1 MSESISQSQW
11 QVLGPPEIPQWFIE
25 AVKSHTKGYSG
36 HYAAQLLWQRGI
48 REERQLAGFLNPDL
62 YQPTSPFDFGQE
74 MKWAVKRLLQAR
86 EAGEKVAI
94 WGDFDADGITATSV
108 LWEGLGQFFWQHQ
121 QLSYYIPNRL
131 TESHGLNCPGIDQ
144 LHASGVKLIVT
155 CDTGS
160 TNLREIDY
168 AHQLGMDV
176 IITDHHTLPDDRPP
190 VVSIIN
196 SRYFAETHPLFNL
209 SGVAVAYKLVEA
221 MYQLLPNI
229 PQQRL
234 EGLLDLVAI
243 GLIADLVELS
253 GDCRYLAQRGIEQ
266 LKQQLQTRSRPGIAR
281 LLQLCKRSGDRPMD
295 ISFGLGPRINAV
307 SRIQGDASFCVELLT
322 SKDEKRCE
330 QLALETELANTRRMS
345 LQKDITKQVKDKL
358 AKLDLSTTNVIV
370 LEDPQWPVGVLGL
383 VAGQIAQE
391 YGRPTILLSTVL
403 LSTESSDR
411 ESQLVQ
417 AGLEDKHSYSI
428 ARGSARSVNNIDLY
442 ELVNSQ
448 AHLLHRF
455 GGHPFAAG
463 LSLPVDNI
471 PLFTEAI
478 NQQLAQKLGTTGALM
493 MPAMEADLVVKVAEL
508 GKPLFDEL
516 KHLEPC
522 GMGNPVPKMLIKNCW
537 FEQVWNRNSKDL
549 RGRKV
554 QYIKTKFEIWD
565 DSTSIGFPGI
575 WWGHYKDEV
584 PKVRCNAVVELDYNN
599 YEKRP
604 EVRLVAVQPC
614 QEKDFF
620 QSCFQ
625 VSNQL
630 DWILDWRGQELQ
642 VGRFQVEGSQELQVG
657 KLKVVREAWP
667 KGQGSEELKVGRFQG
682 EGFPDNLQPDHLQ
695 PVTKTNLQPD
705 NLQPDNLQPDNLQPD
720 NLQPDNLQ
728 PDNLQPD
735 NLQPDHLQ
743 PDHLQ
748 PDHLQ
753 PVTKTNLQPDNL
765 QPDNLQPDNLQPDNR
780 QGLTPLMVY
789 ECPTS
794 WDELQVWCRRA
805 IQAERQLAIAYPR
818 PQQLSAQDTWKKLLG
833 IAKFLSRTGQSAT
846 LVQLQEKLDLSDR
859 TVELGLNALSV
870 IGFEVSHQDW
880 GVQISWHG
888 REWSSDWPLATL
900 RERTNVAGN
909 DAIALRARC
918 ANAIF
923 FAAIEEEQFRRQ
935 YFYQV
940 PLSTIAG
947 YSMVGIKQD

>member
-1 MSESISQSQW
+1 MSESMSQSMSQSQW
-11 QVLGPPEIPQWFIE
+11 QVLAPPEIPQWFIE

-36 HYAAQLLWQRGI
+36 DYAAQLLWQRGI

-86 EAGEKVAI
+86 EAGAKVAI

-144 LHASGVKLIVT
+144 LNASGVKLIVT

-190 VVSIIN
+190 VVSMIN
-196 SRYFAETHPLFNL
+196 SRYFAETHPLFHL

-221 MYQLLPNI
+221 MYQVLPNI

-266 LKQQLQTRSRPGIAR
+266 LKQQLKTRSRPGIAR
-281 LLQLCKRSGDRPMD
+281 LLQLCKRSGDRPTD

-358 AKLDLSTTNVIV
+358 AQLDLSTTNVIV

-411 ESQLVQ
+411 ESKLVE

-471 PLFTEAI
+471 PLFREAI

-508 GKPLFDEL
+508 GKALFDEL

-522 GMGNPVPKMLIKNCW
+522 GMGNPVPKLLIKNCW
-537 FEQVWNRNSKDL
+537 FEQVLNRNSKDL

-565 DSTSIGFPGI
+565 DSTSMGFPGI
-575 WWGHYKDEV
+575 WWGHYQDEV

-614 QEKDFF
+614 QENDFF

-630 DWILDWRGQELQ
+630 DWILDWRGQELE
-642 VGRFQVEGSQELQVG
+642 VGRLKGVGSQELHVG
-657 KLKVVREAWP
+657 KLKVECSQELHVGRLKVVREQP
-667 KGQGSEELKVGRFQG
+667 T
-682 EGFPDNLQPDHLQ
+682 NLQPPNLQ
-695 PVTKTNLQPD
+695 PTNLQPPNLQPTNLQPD
-705 NLQPDNLQPDNLQPD
+705 NFQPPNLQPPNLQPPNLQPDNFQPPNLQPPNLQPDNFQPDNLQPPNLQPP
-720 NLQPDNLQ
+720 NLQP
-728 PDNLQPD
+728 P
-735 NLQPDHLQ
+735 
-743 PDHLQ
+743 
-748 PDHLQ
+748 
-753 PVTKTNLQPDNL
+753 
-765 QPDNLQPDNLQPDNR
+765 NR
-780 QGLTPLMVY
+780 QGLSPLMVY

-833 IAKFLSRTGQSAT
+833 IAKFLSRTGQWAT

-870 IGFEVSHQDW
+870 IGFEVSYQDS
-880 GVQISWHG
+880 GVQISCHPK
-888 REWSSDWPLATL
+888 EWSSDWPLATL